1 MVAKYKI
8 VFISVLHHHK
18 KDAVKDNYCIEKF
31 AGAIY
36 NLVKTFITTSDS
48 NDVMILRDQKGN
60 GTGHYQVLNS
70 S

>member
-48 NDVMILRDQKGN
+48 ND
-60 GTGHYQVLNS
+60 GHDFERSKRQWNWTLS
-70 S
+70 GLKQ